1 MSLRDHIKPIKIWLG
16 KLFKMK
22 ALYTAWKTRLKSHIL
37 SKEKPVTIIMT
48 QLKEDLYRRLHFV
61 VIIGKMDKVEEKVL
75 PVIYNKLLVM
85 LWHAWLFNCVE
96 NEMKQ
101 RAV

>member
-1 MSLRDHIKPIKIWLG
+1 
-16 KLFKMK
+16 
-22 ALYTAWKTRLKSHIL
+22 
-37 SKEKPVTIIMT
+37 MT

-85 LWHAWLFNCVE
+85 L
-96 NEMKQ
+96 
-101 RAV
+101 